1 MVNALVKV
9 VAVALLVLIHSMIL
23 HKGYTDVS
31 ALAQKHSGEQFWKA
45 LGRYV
50 IGNIGGG
57 GNPGR

>member
-1 MVNALVKV
+1 MVRMTLQWMA
-9 VAVALLVLIHSMIL
+9 VAVLVVIYSMIL
-23 HKGYTDVS
+23 HKGYTDIS
-31 ALAQKHSGEQFWKA
+31 ALAEKHSGEQFWKA